1 MNEPR
6 RITPWSDQP
15 AEKVTT
21 LIQIEPGEVYIGI
34 KDKDGVNRLIATSEI
49 VIAIEK
55 IRDYFLTPFK
65 GGQ

>member
-1 MNEPR
+1 MSESR
-6 RITPWSDQP
+6 RITPWSDIT
-15 AEKVTT
+15 AEKVTA

-34 KDKDGVNRLIATSEI
+34 KDKDGAHRLVAASEI

>member
-1 MNEPR
+1 MSEQR
-6 RITPWSDQP
+6 RITWSDIT
-15 AEKVTT
+15 AEKVTA

-34 KDKDGVNRLIATSEI
+34 KDKDGEHRLIATSEI